1 MVTQL
6 KQGKT
11 LGSITSGHSCD
22 LDLPESLCQYKAFME
37 RSEGVVN

>member
-11 LGSITSGHSCD
+11 LGSITSRHSCD
-22 LDLPESLCQYKAFME
+22 LGLPELLCHYKVFME
-37 RSEGVVN
+37 RSEGVMN